1 MQKKHILILAS
12 SLLIPALV
20 SCNGQGGETSSSPS
34 SSNTSA
40 KEGSYEQFQGEM
52 ETALASKAQIS
63 SFDINLTR
71 DLYYYSVDK
80 QENRHTNQYK
90 TALEGTL
97 YSNDVATLSAA
108 KEASR
113 INAQDG
119 TLEPETEGTRAYYH
133 EYGYKYD
140 NFIDAVYEVNGETK
154 TLNTLRSSAK
164 QITKEEA
171 NNHFGSG
178 YIDLAGIESQATA
191 LLNETTFEG
200 PLAFLEAEFFQDG
213 VYFKDA
219 DQFVAN
225 ATASKE
231 NGIWSIAS
239 YFDAK
244 DDQEDTYRYTC
255 AFEIEFVSSTLKSFT
270 ADIKEALLLSSGE
283 VNENITA
290 ETSFEL
296 GIKAEA
302 KTEAPASI
310 NFDKYFYSEYRM
322 ILGENPYSVS
332 DASEISLGTKYFLK
346 TIETRPATA
355 LQNIDKIRL
364 ESITKN
370 GVAAAKTDV
379 SYLPEDNAITFLKP
393 GDYELNFVSLKG
405 VTATK
410 EVSIESNPITSL
422 AFATPSYSYGSYC
435 GYIGTKALVGE
446 YEIKLEANSEKVTDD
461 TRIELVDNT
470 AGATIVKQN
479 GQLTY
484 RINATKAGS
493 VTLNAYSDALG
504 TEVAATKTI
513 AFYANDD
520 AGIASLLTE
529 STWTPLASYSQLKT
543 LSFVKATD
551 TTGTWT
557 ATIYTSEVFGTYE
570 VSEGAVILT
579 KSPDCS
585 ANQTV
590 VSVDVC
596 KNNKPTIYVA
606 FKLNASSSNSM
617 NMEMYN

>member
-12 SLLIPALV
+12 SLLVPVLA
-20 SCNGQGGETSSSPS
+20 SCNGEGDPSSTPS
-34 SSNTSA
+34 SSTPSSVE
-40 KEGSYEQFQGEM
+40 EGSYEQFQGLM
-52 ETALASKAQIS
+52 DAALRSEAPIS

-90 TALEGTL
+90 TTLEGTL
-97 YSNDVATLSAA
+97 YSNNVATLSAA
-108 KEASR
+108 KESSR
-113 INAQDG
+113 INATDG

-140 NFIDAVYEVNGETK
+140 NFIDAVYEVSGETK
-154 TLNTLRSSAK
+154 TLNTLRSNAK
-164 QITKEEA
+164 ELTEEEA
-171 NNHFGSG
+171 NSRFGKG

-191 LLNETTFEG
+191 LLEASTFEG
-200 PLAFLEAEFFQDG
+200 PLAFLQTEFFKDG
-213 VYFKDA
+213 TYFADA
-219 DQFVAN
+219 DQFAVN
-225 ATASKE
+225 ATATKE
-231 NGIWSIAS
+231 NGVWSVAS

-255 AFEIEFVSSTLKSFT
+255 SFEVEFLSAGLKSFT
-270 ADIKEALLLSSGE
+270 ANIKEALLLSSGE

-296 GIKAEA
+296 GIKSEA
-302 KTEAPASI
+302 KGEAPSSI

-322 ILGENPYSVS
+322 ILGENPYSAS
-332 DASEISLGTKYFLK
+332 DASEINLGTKYFLK

-370 GVAAAKTDV
+370 GLSAAETDV
-379 SYLPEDNAITFLKP
+379 TYLPEDNAITFLKP

-410 EVSIESNPITSL
+410 EVSIASNPITSL
-422 AFATPSYSYGSYC
+422 AFAAPSYSYGSYC

-446 YEIKLEANSEKVTDD
+446 YEIKLEANSDKVTDD
-461 TRIELVDNT
+461 TRIELVDNS
-470 AGATIVKQN
+470 AGATITKQS

-484 RINATKAGS
+484 KIKATKAGS
-493 VTLNAYSDALG
+493 VTLNAYSEALG
-504 TEVAATKTI
+504 TEVAATKTV

-520 AGIASLLTE
+520 TGITSLLTE
-529 STWTPLASYSQLKT
+529 STWAPLASYSQLKSI
-543 LSFVKATD
+543 SFSKDTD

-570 VSEGAVILT
+570 ITDGTVVLT
-579 KSPDCS
+579 KSSECS

-596 KNNKPTIYVA
+596 KNNKPTLYVT
-606 FKLNASSSNSM
+606 FKLNASSSASM